1 MSQALILVVEDEE
14 PIRLLITM
22 NLESAGFRVA
32 KAKDGFQALEQMR
45 TQRPD
50 LVLLD
55 WMLPGLNGLD
65 VLRKAHQD
73 PQLSTIPIIM
83 LTAKSEESDIVLG
96 LEMGA
101 VDYITKPFSNK
112 ILIARVR
119 AHLRREDEPAP
130 SETITYKEL
139 VLDINQRLALLE
151 GQPLSLTL
159 GDFELLRLLCASPG
173 HVYTRSQII
182 TRTKGDDYPV
192 TDRAVDVQI
201 VSLRKKLGAFG
212 QNLET
217 VRGVGYRMRTS

>member
-32 KAKDGFQALEQMR
+32 KAKDGFQALEAVR
-45 TQRPD
+45 AQRPD

-55 WMLPGLNGLD
+55 WMLPGINGLD
-65 VLRKAHQD
+65 VLRKMQQE
-73 PQLSTIPIIM
+73 PQLASIPVIM

-112 ILIARVR
+112 VLVARIR
-119 AHLRREDEPAP
+119 AHLRWEDETVANGV
-130 SETITYKEL
+130 ITYKQLRLDVNQHRAWLGEEL
-139 VLDINQRLALLE
+139 
-151 GQPLSLTL
+151 LSLTA
-159 GDFELLRLLCASPG
+159 GDFELLRLFCESPG
-173 HVYTRSQII
+173 HVYTRGQII

-201 VSLRKKLGAFG
+201 VSLRKKLGEFG
-212 QNLET
+212 RNLET
-217 VRGVGYRMRTS
+217 VRGIGYRMSV